1 MSGQEIKIEYL
12 YTEPEYL
19 AATRLYLLSS
29 PTIVVRLTVLFVL
42 VMAGALMLTFLIGD
56 FPFWTTI
63 LLTLLVE
70 ASLLYSILVVGP
82 RRYFRGDGK
91 FRDKYEVTFSD
102 DGIAVKT
109 KHIDSK
115 LAWSLYTRVIEGA
128 GMYLLVY
135 GKETRMMTL
144 VPKRAFQNRM
154 QEDAFRE
161 LLARHIRDHTTVRGI
176 KATTESEPEYTPSS
190 LNPPDW
196 R

>member
-1 MSGQEIKIEYL
+1 
-12 YTEPEYL
+12 
-19 AATRLYLLSS
+19 
-29 PTIVVRLTVLFVL
+29 
-42 VMAGALMLTFLIGD
+42 
-56 FPFWTTI
+56 
-63 LLTLLVE
+63 
-70 ASLLYSILVVGP
+70 
-82 RRYFRGDGK
+82 
-91 FRDKYEVTFSD
+91 
-102 DGIAVKT
+102 
-109 KHIDSK
+109 
-115 LAWSLYTRVIEGA
+115 
-128 GMYLLVY
+128 MYLLVY

>member
-63 LLTLLVE
+63 LLTLLVD

-82 RRYFRGDGK
+82 RRY
-91 FRDKYEVTFSD
+91 FSD